1 MSRKDVSAYG
11 LIHNDRLAITL
22 QFGGAH
28 GVLHTSM
35 KIRGMKISRALAL
48 MLPMGFASG
57 LPLALSGGTLQA
69 WLTVAGVDI
78 RTIGLFS
85 MVGIPYTLKFLW
97 SPVMDRFNMP
107 LLGRRRGWILLCQ
120 AMLVLFTG
128 FMAVLDPSSQAAAL
142 GLAAILLAFFS
153 ASQDIVIDAYR
164 TDSLRERERG
174 LGVGLTVTGYRIGM
188 LVSGALALILAD
200 HLGWRATYL
209 IMAGIMAGSTFFT
222 LAAPEPDISG
232 SPPKDMKEAVILPL
246 KDLFSRR
253 AAISFLLLIIL
264 YKIGDA
270 FAGTLTTAFL
280 IRGAGFSPTD
290 VGTINKGMGLA
301 ATIMGA
307 MAGGALMTR
316 MGLFGSLMIFG
327 ILQAVSNL
335 AFMALAM
342 TGRNYAMMIGAV
354 GLENI
359 CGGMGT
365 AAFVAFLMALCNHRF
380 SATQYAILSALAAI
394 GRVFVGPPSGVLVD
408 LVGWVEFFFLTFLAA
423 IPGLLMLRYLKEDIE
438 KLDDRAESP

>member
-1 MSRKDVSAYG
+1 M
-11 LIHNDRLAITL
+11 
-22 QFGGAH
+22 F
-28 GVLHTSM
+28 
-35 KIRGMKISRALAL
+35 
-48 MLPMGFASG
+48 PMGFASG

-97 SPVMDRFNMP
+97 SPVMDRFNIP
-107 LLGRRRGWILLCQ
+107 VLGRRRGWIFLCQ
-120 AMLVLFTG
+120 VLLVLITCL
-128 FMAVLDPSSQAAAL
+128 MAALDPSNQAAL
-142 GLAAILLAFFS
+142 MGLAAIILAFFS

-164 TDSLRERERG
+164 TDSLKERERG
-174 LGVGLTVTGYRIGM
+174 LGVGLTVTGYRIAM

-200 HLGWRATYL
+200 HVGWRTTYL
-209 IMAGIMAGSTFFT
+209 SMAAVMAAAALFT
-222 LAAPEPDISG
+222 LFAPEPELRGRPPADIA
-232 SPPKDMKEAVILPL
+232 EAVTAPL
-246 KDLFSRR
+246 KDLFSRK
-253 AAISFLLLIIL
+253 AVLSFLLLIIL

-290 VGTINKGMGLA
+290 VGTINKGLGLI
-301 ATIMGA
+301 ATILGA
-307 MAGGALMTR
+307 MAGGGLMTR
-316 MGLFGSLMIFG
+316 MGLYGSLMLFG

-342 TGRNYAMMIGAV
+342 VGKNYPMMIGAV

-380 SATQYAILSALAAI
+380 SATQYAILSALAAL
-394 GRVFVGPPSGVLVD
+394 GRVFVGPPSGLLVAR
-408 LVGWVEFFFLTFLAA
+408 LGWVEFFFFTFLAA
-423 IPGLLMLRYLKEDIE
+423 LPGLFLLYFLKRRIE
-438 KLDDRAESP
+438 ALDAAL

>member
-1 MSRKDVSAYG
+1 
-11 LIHNDRLAITL
+11 
-22 QFGGAH
+22 
-28 GVLHTSM
+28 M
-35 KIRGMKISRALAL
+35 KIKGLKISTALAL
-48 MLPMGFASG
+48 MFPMGFASG

-85 MVGIPYTLKFLW
+85 IVGIPYTLKFVW
-97 SPVMDRFNMP
+97 SPVMDRFNIPVM
-107 LLGRRRGWILLCQ
+107 GRRRGWILLCQ
-120 AMLVLFTG
+120 IMLVLITG
-128 FMAVLDPSSQAAAL
+128 FMAWLNPSSQAAAL
-142 GLAAILLAFFS
+142 GTAAVLLAFFS

-164 TDSLRERERG
+164 TDSLKEKERG
-174 LGVGLTVTGYRIGM
+174 LGVGLTVTGYRIAM

-200 HLGWRATYL
+200 HIGWHTTYL
-209 IMAGIMAGSTFFT
+209 VMAGVMAGAALFT
-222 LAAPEPDISG
+222 LAAPEPAVPG
-232 SPPKDMKEAVILPL
+232 GPPRDMQEAVILPL
-246 KDLFSRR
+246 KDLFSKK
-253 AAISFLLLIIL
+253 AVLSFLLLIIL

-280 IRGAGFSPTD
+280 IRGAGFSPTA
-290 VGTINKGMGLA
+290 VGTINKGLGLA
-301 ATIMGA
+301 ATIAGA

-316 MGLFGSLMIFG
+316 MGLYGSLMLFG

-335 AFMALAM
+335 AFMILAL
-342 TGRNYAMMIGAV
+342 TGKNYAMMTTAV

-394 GRVFVGPPSGVLVD
+394 GRVFVGPPSGLLVSM
-408 LVGWVEFFFLTFLAA
+408 VGWPAFFFFTFLAA
-423 IPGLLMLRYLKEDIE
+423 MPGLFLLHHLRRPIE
-438 KLDDRAESP
+438 ALDRNQERESIHPA

>member
-1 MSRKDVSAYG
+1 
-11 LIHNDRLAITL
+11 
-22 QFGGAH
+22 
-28 GVLHTSM
+28 
-35 KIRGMKISRALAL
+35 

-85 MVGIPYTLKFLW
+85 LVGIPYTLKFLW
-97 SPVMDRFNMP
+97 SPVIDRFNIP
-107 LLGRRRGWILLCQ
+107 VFGRRRGWILICQ
-120 AMLVLFTG
+120 VLLVLITCLL
-128 FMAVLDPSSQAAAL
+128 AVLNPSSQAAFM
-142 GLAAILLAFFS
+142 GLAAIVLAFFS

-164 TDSLRERERG
+164 SDSLKERERG
-174 LGVGLTVTGYRIGM
+174 LGVGLTVTGYRVAM

-200 HLGWRATYL
+200 HIGWRTTYL
-209 IMAGIMAGSTFFT
+209 SMAAVMAGTGLFT
-222 LAAPEPDISG
+222 LLAPEPELHGRPPGDIA
-232 SPPKDMKEAVILPL
+232 EAVTEPL
-246 KDLFSRR
+246 KDLFSRK
-253 AAISFLLLIIL
+253 AALSLLLLIIL

-290 VGTINKGMGLA
+290 VGTINKGLGLV
-301 ATIMGA
+301 ATILGA
-307 MAGGALMTR
+307 IAGGGLMTR
-316 MGLFGSLMIFG
+316 MGLYGSLMLFG

-342 TGRNYAMMIGAV
+342 VGKNYPMMIGAV

-394 GRVFVGPPSGVLVD
+394 GRVFVGPPSGLLVAK
-408 LVGWVEFFFLTFLAA
+408 LGRAEFFFFTFLAA
-423 IPGLLMLRYLKEDIE
+423 LPGLMMLVYLKSRIE
-438 KLDDRAESP
+438 ALDDGGHHAEQ